1 MHAGG
6 GDLSTGHR
14 VLDEFVKRMRAETVK
29 TLKNL
34 PGPKKD

>member
-34 PGPKKD
+34 PPPKKD

>member
-1 MHAGG
+1 
-6 GDLSTGHR
+6 
-14 VLDEFVKRMRAETVK
+14 LDEFVKRMRAETVK